1 MLRGNFRRFGCI
13 CYLVIIADL
22 EDEESTFGAEGERYR
37 KDEVTLT
44 RMTLTDSMVLHPE
57 QQNKALVPAAETSV
71 TSTSFSRTQMSCGFP
86 KAYQTD
92 SGASSEVASLASLSR
107 MSSRYG
113 SHASLASIGSPHHTG
128 ASAPTA
134 YQQMPQSRPTSR
146 ISSHR

>member
-1 MLRGNFRRFGCI
+1 MI
-13 CYLVIIADL
+13 SSVKIAGF
-22 EDEESTFGAEGERYR
+22 EDEENTFGAEGERYR
-37 KDEVTLT
+37 RKDEATLT

-57 QQNKALVPAAETSV
+57 QQNKPLASAAETSV

-113 SHASLASIGSPHHTG
+113 SHASLASIGSSYSHH
-128 ASAPTA
+128 APTA